1 MSTLFHSKYLKTV
14 DEAQLDEVSSA
25 KKCISQ
31 MGLEMEV
38 IRLFVI
44 LSPLF
49 VLLSPEDVMF

>member
-49 VLLSPEDVMF
+49 VLFC